1 MQYYS
6 PHGDFQPILLKCGN
20 QEQKT
25 AVGYDEKFKNFFAM
39 YNSQTE
45 FFWVRKDMPDVK
57 IDGDKTPMEL
67 NMKRYDTAEVHA
79 RVMKRPN
86 VLANFD
92 LEDKEPQQKKLKEG
106 PEKPVMPEKPA
117 IVEYST
123 AEYNKDYRMR
133 SGLGYWM
140 PDALWFWMQEK
151 YTPGELGLDP
161 DEVY

>member
-1 MQYYS
+1 M
-6 PHGDFQPILLKCGN
+6 
-20 QEQKT
+20 
-25 AVGYDEKFKNFFAM
+25 
-39 YNSQTE
+39 
-45 FFWVRKDMPDVK
+45 K
-57 IDGDKTPMEL
+57 IDGDKTPMQL

-86 VLANFD
+86 FLANFG
-92 LEDKEPQQKKLKEG
+92 LEVKESQQNKLKKG
-106 PEKPVMPEKPA
+106 PKKPVMSEKPA

-123 AEYNKDYRMR
+123 AEYNKDYRMS

-140 PDALWFWMQEK
+140 PFAIWEWLQEK